1 MPLLTKSRYRLGF
14 DCPTKIFYANNPQSY
29 ANTNSDNE
37 FLKSL
42 AEGGFQVGE
51 LSRKMF
57 PGELVDTL
65 KREDAL
71 AQTAQLLLAPEAT
84 IHEAAF
90 SYGDFFIRADIL
102 VKKGNQVHLIEVKS
116 KSYDEEDET
125 KAIMNGRNEIRAS
138 WLPYLHD
145 IAFQTFV
152 IRLARPEWQV
162 TPYLLLVNKA
172 AVAPIDGINSLFFCQ
187 RDERGNPV
195 VSTPSGVPEAVLT
208 SGLLKKHD
216 VSEQVASI
224 LSADYDGESFAQ
236 RAERWAA
243 SRALGG
249 GQRWRIKN
257 SHTDRGIEV
266 LQMRIPCRLEGT
278 GKWQALWLPR
288 VLEGRHR
295 P

>member
-102 VKKGNQVHLIEVKS
+102 VKRGKQVHLIEVKS

-152 IRLARPEWQV
+152 IRLALPEWQV
-162 TPYLLLVNKA
+162 TP
-172 AVAPIDGINSLFFCQ
+172 
-187 RDERGNPV
+187 
-195 VSTPSGVPEAVLT
+195 
-208 SGLLKKHD
+208 
-216 VSEQVASI
+216 
-224 LSADYDGESFAQ
+224 
-236 RAERWAA
+236 
-243 SRALGG
+243 
-249 GQRWRIKN
+249 
-257 SHTDRGIEV
+257 
-266 LQMRIPCRLEGT
+266 
-278 GKWQALWLPR
+278 
-288 VLEGRHR
+288 
-295 P
+295 